1 MKRSKASAALAD
13 NTYYELVRR
22 FPLKPLSNEKEL
34 ATAQTV
40 MNELVD
46 RGFDDLTEGE
56 EAYLDVL
63 SDLVKKYED
72 RNHAIPDASP
82 ADVLRFLIDD
92 RKTSQRA
99 VALGSGISVST
110 ISEILGGGRALNLD
124 HVTKLAT
131 HFKVEPGVFIPRQ
144 TGTASKGKRRDKQR
158 SR

>member
-1 MKRSKASAALAD
+1 M
-13 NTYYELVRR
+13 EVR
-22 FPLKPLSNEKEL
+22 FPGSRLPHLLLSNAFNYSS
-34 ATAQTV
+34 ATDWRCSSV
-40 MNELVD
+40 LV
-46 RGFDDLTEGE
+46 GF
-56 EAYLDVL
+56 
-63 SDLVKKYED
+63 
-72 RNHAIPDASP
+72 RNRHVCIAFSNSSGSTNSAPQSRQPSRPRSSP

-92 RKTSQRA
+92 RKTNQRA

-144 TGTASKGKRRDKQR
+144 TSTTSKVKRGDKQR